1 MVYSD
6 TVEAVFVSR
15 PNRFIAEVEVGGTR
29 IQAHVKNTG
38 RCAELFVPGRRVWLS
53 VPPSCGTRKTKYDL
67 VTVEKP
73 DGNSGGSILVNVD
86 SQAPNEVCAEWLAGG
101 LFSPDAHIRREVR
114 HGASRFD
121 FCVEESGCTAFVEVK
136 GVTLEKDGAAL
147 FPDAPT
153 ERGIKHLRELSEL
166 AGRGLRAYVLFVIQM
181 GQMHVFRPNAE
192 RHPAFA
198 EALREAVS
206 QGVTALAYDCL
217 VTQNTLAIHATVP
230 IRLE

>member
-73 DGNSGGSILVNVD
+73 DVNSGDSILVNVD

-101 LFSPDAHIRREVR
+101 LFPPDAHIRREVR

-121 FCVEESGCTAFVEVK
+121 FCVEESGCTSFVEVK

-153 ERGIKHLRELSEL
+153 ERGVKHVLHL
-166 AGRGLRAYVLFVIQM
+166 AECAEAGYSAAIVFVIQM
-181 GQMHVFRPNAE
+181 KGVHLFSPNYGT
-192 RHPAFA
+192 HPEFG
-198 EALREAVS
+198 EALRYAESRGVRIAAVD
-206 QGVTALAYDCL
+206 TL
-217 VTQNTLAIHATVP
+217 VTPDSMTIDSFVEVKL
-230 IRLE
+230 